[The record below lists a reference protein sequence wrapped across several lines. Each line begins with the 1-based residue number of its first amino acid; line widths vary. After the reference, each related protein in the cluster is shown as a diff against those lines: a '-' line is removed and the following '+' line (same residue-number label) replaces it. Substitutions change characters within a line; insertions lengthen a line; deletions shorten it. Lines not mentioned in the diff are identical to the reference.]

1 MKNIAL
7 KCLIFKYYLYLRQMN
22 TPKQK
27 SSLFQQRIT
36 LMLAMLLCLFVS
48 SVEYLPQGI
57 SEKFENKEKSNSESQ
72 NQTFIDVAVDAV
84 VPFVVSVSQLVLHFV
99 SDLFQFE
106 GFIFAPEIVSFF
118 YSNQLTEILFELII
132 STKGP

>member
-106 GFIFAPEIVSFF
+106 GFIVAPEIVSFF
-118 YSNQLTEILFELII
+118 YSNQLAEILFELII

>member
-1 MKNIAL
+1 
-7 KCLIFKYYLYLRQMN
+7 MN

-57 SEKFENKEKSNSESQ
+57 SEKFENKEK
-72 NQTFIDVAVDAV
+72 
-84 VPFVVSVSQLVLHFV
+84 
-99 SDLFQFE
+99 
-106 GFIFAPEIVSFF
+106 
-118 YSNQLTEILFELII
+118 
-132 STKGP
+132 

>member
-1 MKNIAL
+1 
-7 KCLIFKYYLYLRQMN
+7 MN

-57 SEKFENKEKSNSESQ
+57 SEKFENKEKSNSENQ

-99 SDLFQFE
+99 SDVFQFE